1 MISYIFIIKNDMR
14 IYRNLSD
21 ETKKK
26 IADGVKNSYANKS
39 IDDKR
44 AAAKK
49 RSESMKNYWAKIPFK
64 PNGGSDETE

>member
-1 MISYIFIIKNDMR
+1 MRR

-26 IADGVKNSYANKS
+26 IADGVKNSYAAKS

-49 RSESMKNYWAKIPFK
+49 RSESMKNYWSKIPFK
-64 PNGGSDETE
+64 PNSGSDETE

>member
-1 MISYIFIIKNDMR
+1 MRR

-44 AAAKK
+44 ETAKK
-49 RSESMKNYWAKIPFK
+49 RSESMKTYWAKIPFK
-64 PNGGSDETE
+64 PSSADETE

>member
-1 MISYIFIIKNDMR
+1 MKR

-26 IADGVKNSYANKS
+26 IADAVKNSYASKS

-64 PNGGSDETE
+64 PSSADETE